1 MPKPMTTTIVPNT
14 RLVDLIFDAVRLKL
28 ELTRRQARD
37 AERALE
43 RFARKYGCG
52 PEDLPALMDAPVPAV
67 SREDALRWYGELV
80 RLERLRDDIAHL
92 SQLS

>member
-1 MPKPMTTTIVPNT
+1 MSKPMTTALAPNT
-14 RLVDLIFDAVRLKL
+14 RLVDLIYDAVRLKL
-28 ELTRRQARD
+28 EVTRCQMRD
-37 AERALE
+37 AERTLD

-52 PEDLPALMDAPVPAV
+52 PEDLPALMNAPVPAV
-67 SREDALRWYGELV
+67 SRVDALRWYGELV